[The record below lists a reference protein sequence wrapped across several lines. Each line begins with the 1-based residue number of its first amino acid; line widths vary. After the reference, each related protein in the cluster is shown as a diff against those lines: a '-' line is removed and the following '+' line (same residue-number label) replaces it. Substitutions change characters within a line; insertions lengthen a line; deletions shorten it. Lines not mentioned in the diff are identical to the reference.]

1 MSMKILIADDHPIVR
16 TSLKHVLSALDEDVR
31 FLEAGSFGQAATVIS
46 ENGGIDLVLLDLLMP
61 DMQPVE
67 GLKEIVGCAGD
78 TPIVVVSAIENRR
91 DALNA
96 IDAGAK
102 GFIPKTASHDEVVR
116 MVRIV
121 LDGGLCLSGSLSN
134 QPAPASPR
142 SNPAPAQLADDDRLT
157 GLTKRQKQ
165 VLALLAQGKS
175 NIEIAGDLGVSDKT
189 VRFYISAI
197 LRTLKVK
204 NRTQATLIAAQ
215 AMQGGQIQTH

>member
-1 MSMKILIADDHPIVR
+1 MKILIADDHPIVR
-16 TSLKHVLSALDEDVR
+16 ASLKHVLSALDEDVR

-67 GLKEIVGCAGD
+67 GLKEIAGCAGD

-116 MVRIV
+116 MVRVV
-121 LDGGLCLSGSLSN
+121 LDGGMCLSGSLSN
-134 QPAPASPR
+134 HPTTPSFRTNALRPKA
-142 SNPAPAQLADDDRLT
+142 AYDELLADLT
-157 GLTKRQKQ
+157 TRQRQ
-165 VLALLAQGKS
+165 VLALLAEGKS
-175 NIEIAGDLGVSDKT
+175 NIEIGNDLGISDKT
-189 VRFYISAI
+189 VRFYLSAI
-197 LRTLKVK
+197 FRALKVK
-204 NRTQATLIAAQ
+204 NRTQAALVAAQ
-215 AMQGGQIQTH
+215 IM